1 MTQIANTLQI
11 VPAVASVF
19 YSDSKFGAMKNGD
32 KKPYLILELLTGGQ
46 KEIHPRKVAQLLTG
60 KEVDGFKVVESQ
72 PEVAE
77 ITEVVAAAE
86 TDQNTV
92 EPDITETVVSD
103 TKPAEQT
110 AEKALS
116 KKARAIA
123 IYKEVHAANGARKDA
138 MTRFKTELGMS
149 DAGANTYYQN
159 IKSGMWK

>member
-32 KKPYLILELLTGGQ
+32 KKPYLILELLTGEH
-46 KEIHPRKVAQLLTG
+46 KELHPRKAAQLMTG
-60 KEVDGFKVVESQ
+60 KEVDGFRVE
-72 PEVAE
+72 EKTAE
-77 ITEVVAAAE
+77 IEQVSAAAE

-92 EPDITETVVSD
+92 EPAIVETLADD

-110 AEKALS
+110 AEKPLS
-116 KKARAIA
+116 KKAQAIA
-123 IYKEVHAANGARKDA
+123 IYNEVHAANGARKDA
-138 MTRFKTELGMS
+138 MIRFKTELGMS